1 MSRNY
6 YLTQL
11 VLTQGLSINHVSTEH
26 NISRSWLYELL
37 KRFKQ
42 DGIEGLIPKSR
53 RPHHIANKT
62 KHHMVNLILTTRTTL
77 NKAGFYDG
85 PQSIYDHLEHQGHKN
100 LPCIATIYNILK
112 KHGVITPQKQK
123 RPNSCLKRFEAELP
137 NQRWQSDI
145 THYKLADGTET
156 EILNFIDDH
165 SRLIIDSK
173 AIEQY
178 YNANQIGSHFKKLTK
193 LYGTPTELQTDNGA
207 VYVAKHVKGQ
217 TSIET
222 ICLEKHVKII
232 RSRPYHPQTN
242 GKIERYHQ
250 TLKKYLNQQTPAN
263 TIKELQKQIDTFNH
277 YYNNIRKHRGIKR
290 QTPQHKYNA
299 LPHAKPNKNQ
309 QATIYRVREDKID
322 SSGKITIRYH
332 SELKKIQVG
341 RKHKHQKVKILIENN
356 QVTIINQQGKTI
368 GKTKLTKTKKYHTN
382 KLNKKNNY
390 NEGTKNPLSP

>member
-11 VLTQGLSINHVSTEH
+11 VLTQGLSINQVSTEH
-26 NISRSWLYELL
+26 NISRSWLYELI

-42 DGIEGLIPKSR
+42 DGIEGLTPKSR

-62 KHHMVNLILTTRTTL
+62 KHHMINLILTTRTTL

-112 KHGVITPQKQK
+112 KHGAITPQKQK

-193 LYGTPTELQTDNGA
+193 LYGTPTELQTDN
-207 VYVAKHVKGQ
+207 
-217 TSIET
+217 
-222 ICLEKHVKII
+222 
-232 RSRPYHPQTN
+232 
-242 GKIERYHQ
+242 
-250 TLKKYLNQQTPAN
+250 
-263 TIKELQKQIDTFNH
+263 
-277 YYNNIRKHRGIKR
+277 
-290 QTPQHKYNA
+290 
-299 LPHAKPNKNQ
+299 
-309 QATIYRVREDKID
+309 
-322 SSGKITIRYH
+322 
-332 SELKKIQVG
+332 
-341 RKHKHQKVKILIENN
+341 
-356 QVTIINQQGKTI
+356 
-368 GKTKLTKTKKYHTN
+368 
-382 KLNKKNNY
+382 
-390 NEGTKNPLSP
+390 